1 MNTDVSMQKVCP
13 TEIDGGMYAA
23 MIRGGAAVMRA
34 HRQEINDLNVFPIPD
49 GDTGDNMLMT
59 AEGGVRASGSR
70 TAAGSARSLSASA
83 RCIADG
89 MLLGARGNSGVIL
102 SQLFDGIAK
111 DLKGVETADAPALA
125 HAFDAGVKQAYA
137 AVLNPAEGTILT
149 VAREASTA
157 AARQAPDGLSAFFNA
172 FLTEANASLDR
183 TPDLLPVLR
192 DAGVVDSGGAG
203 LVRMAEGMAAVLCG
217 ADPDDLS
224 VPDDLSDTPAAGRPT
239 PAAPETV
246 DLDAFGPDSVLEFG
260 YCTELLLRLQT
271 AKCDPDSFDVSVIT
285 DYLND
290 IGGNS
295 VVAFRTGSI
304 VKLHVHTMTPDL
316 VLGFCRRFG
325 EFLTVKIENMSLQH
339 SAAAAQSPA
348 SAAGST
354 DTGLIP
360 GQASASPRGRRKPFG
375 VVVTACGE
383 GIKSTFTEMGA
394 DCVVD
399 GGQSMNPSAEA
410 FLEALRSVNAEH
422 IIVLPNNGNVIL
434 TARQAA
440 DLYDGADVRVLETHT
455 VGEGYAALSMMDTS
469 SGDPDTVLAGMR
481 EAMEGVITACVSECV
496 RESDFR
502 GTVTHPGQHI
512 GFVGKDIL
520 SVGDTRTE
528 AACRLCDALDA
539 EGAFDE
545 HEVVLLLCGADAT
558 DEESRAVHAYVTD
571 KHPLS
576 EVYMIDGG
584 QKIYSFMLIFT

>member
-13 TEIDGGMYAA
+13 TVIDGGMYAA
-23 MIRGGAAVMRA
+23 MIRGGAAALRA

-59 AEGGVRASGSR
+59 AEGGVRA
-70 TAAGSARSLSASA
+70 AADSDRSLSAAA
-83 RCIADG
+83 RCIAGG

-102 SQLFDGIAK
+102 SQLFDGIAR
-111 DLKGVETADAPALA
+111 DLTGAETADAPALA

-203 LVRMAEGMAAVLCG
+203 LVRMIEGMAAALRG

-224 VPDDLSDTPAAGRPT
+224 VPDDLSDVPTADRQASTAA
-239 PAAPETV
+239 ETV
-246 DLDAFGPDSVLEFG
+246 DLDAFGPDSTLTFG

-271 AKCDPDSFDVSVIT
+271 AKCNPDSFDVSVIT

-295 VVAFRTGSI
+295 VAAFRTGSV

-360 GQASASPRGRRKPFG
+360 GQAIPAPGGHRKPFG

-410 FLEALRSVNAEH
+410 FLEAFRSVNAEH

-440 DLYDGADVRVLETHT
+440 AMYADVRKDTDVRVLETRT

-481 EAMEGVITACVSECV
+481 EAIEGVITACVSECV

-520 SVGDTRTE
+520 SVGDSRTE

-545 HEVVLLLCGADAT
+545 HEVVLLLCGADAA

-584 QKIYSFMLIFT
+584 QKIYSFMLVFM

>member
-1 MNTDVSMQKVCP
+1 MNAAMTLQDICP
-13 TEIDGGMYAA
+13 PVIDGCLYAA
-23 MIRGGAAVMRA
+23 MIRGGAAVLGA
-34 HRQEINDLNVFPIPD
+34 HRQEIDDLNVFPIPD

-59 AEGGVRASGSR
+59 AEGGVRAVSDG
-70 TAAGSARSLSASA
+70 ARSLSESA
-83 RCIADG
+83 GRVAGG

-102 SQLFDGIAK
+102 SQFFDGIAK
-111 DLKGVETADAPALA
+111 GLSGAETADAPALA
-125 HAFDAGVKQAYA
+125 RAFDAGVKQAYA
-137 AVLNPAEGTILT
+137 AVLSPAEGTILT
-149 VAREASTA
+149 VAREASAA
-157 AARQAPDGLSAFFNA
+157 AARQASDGLPAFFNA
-172 FLTEANASLDR
+172 FLVEANASLDR

-203 LVRMAEGMAAVLCG
+203 LIRMVEGMAAVLHG
-217 ADPDDLS
+217 ADPDDLT
-224 VPDDLSDTPAAGRPT
+224 DAPART
-239 PAAPETV
+239 QSAASGQESV

-285 DYLND
+285 DYLD
-290 IGGNS
+290 SIGGNS
-295 VVAFRTGSI
+295 VVAFRTGSV

-339 SAAAAQSPA
+339 STAAARSPE
-348 SAAGST
+348 SAAGGT
-354 DTGLIP
+354 GKGLIP
-360 GQASASPRGRRKPFG
+360 GREPSVPAAGHTGHRKPFG

-383 GIKSTFTEMGA
+383 GIRSTFSEMGA

-410 FLEALRSVNAEH
+410 FLEAFRSVCADH

-440 DLYDGADVRVLETHT
+440 AMYDGADVRVLETRT
-455 VGEGYAALSMMDTS
+455 VGDGYAALSMMDTT
-469 SGDPDTVLAGMR
+469 SGDPDAVLEGMR
-481 EAMEGVITACVSECV
+481 EAMEGVVTACVSECV

-502 GTVTHPGQHI
+502 GTVTHPGDHI

-520 SVGDTRTE
+520 SVGTTRTD

-539 EGAFDE
+539 EGTFDE
-545 HEVVLLLCGADAT
+545 HDVVLLLCGEDAS
-558 DEESRAVHAYVTD
+558 DDESRAVESYITD
-571 KHPLS
+571 RHPAA
-576 EVYMIDGG
+576 EVYMINGG